1 MKTTERDVR
10 KYKEEV
16 EETPVLESKIMV
28 FSRPSIESIVGS
40 TITPPKHEKRVLKKA
55 EKPSVY
61 TSSSGVTPEV
71 YDVEFHVFNESK
83 DEDFQVDKNIIEE
96 NVPVGVSDKELTVE
110 SKKMKILPKERIPI
124 DVYNPRSDLYWRK
137 ADYYDKYILTYG
149 GEYNVKAKLLKDG
162 VELAESNQLSWGI
175 FEEQRRKRQE
185 EQERQEKERK
195 QAEIERLR
203 KGIEEQDR
211 ITKREI
217 EMEERKRWLHD
228 HAYSEYRRLFG
239 DDVHHKKNIC
249 ICR

>member
-16 EETPVLESKIMV
+16 EGTPVLESKIMV
-28 FSRPSIESIVGS
+28 FSRPSIEF

-55 EKPSVY
+55 EKLAIN
-61 TSSSGVTPEV
+61 TSKPGVTPGS
-71 YDVEFHVFNESK
+71 YGVEFHVFNESK
-83 DEDFQVDKNIIEE
+83 DEDFQVDEYTIEE
-96 NVPVGVSDKELTVE
+96 NVPVGVSDKELTYQGVA
-110 SKKMKILPKERIPI
+110 KKVFPKTKEIPI
-124 DVYNPRSDLYWRK
+124 SFYDPKSEDYMDV
-137 ADYYDKYILTYG
+137 DKYFYRFDATYTG
-149 GEYNVKAKLLKDG
+149 DYNVKAKLLKDG

-217 EMEERKRWLHD
+217 EMEQTKRWLREN
-228 HAYSEYRRLFG
+228 AWGEYRRLFG
-239 DDVHHKKNIC
+239 EDKKNQC

>member
-16 EETPVLESKIMV
+16 KETPVLESKIVV
-28 FSRPSIESIVGS
+28 FPIPSIDF
-40 TITPPKHEKRVLKKA
+40 TITPPKHEKRILPKA
-55 EKPSVY
+55 EKPS
-61 TSSSGVTPEV
+61 TDTPEVTPDV

-83 DEDFQVDKNIIEE
+83 DEDFQVDKNTIEE

-110 SKKMKILPKERIPI
+110 GKKMKILPKERIPI

-175 FEEQRRKRQE
+175 FEEERRKRQE
-185 EQERQEKERK
+185 EQERMEKERK
-195 QAEIERLR
+195 QAEIERIR
-203 KGIEEQDR
+203 KGIEEQDS

-217 EMEERKRWLHD
+217 EMEKTKRWLHD
-228 HAYSEYRRLFG
+228 HAYSEYRALFGG
-239 DDVHHKKNIC
+239 DDVHHKKNQC

>member
-16 EETPVLESKIMV
+16 EETPVLESKIVV
-28 FSRPSIESIVGS
+28 FPIHSIKSIVGS

-55 EKPSVY
+55 EKPSVD
-61 TSSSGVTPEV
+61 TSNPRS

-83 DEDFQVDKNIIEE
+83 DEDFQVDETTIEE
-96 NVPVGVSDKELTVE
+96 NVPVGVSDKELIYQGVA
-110 SKKMKILPKERIPI
+110 KKVFPKVPNIPVSFYDPKSEDYM
-124 DVYNPRSDLYWRK
+124 DV
-137 ADYYDKYILTYG
+137 DKYFYRFDTTYTG
-149 GEYNVKAKLLKDG
+149 DYNVKAKLLKDG
-162 VELAESNQLSWGI
+162 VEIAESNQLSWDI
-175 FEEQRRKRQE
+175 FEEQRRKRHE

-203 KGIEEQDR
+203 KDREEQDR

-228 HAYSEYRRLFG
+228 HAYSEYRALFG
-239 DDVHHKKNIC
+239 DDKKRNQC

>member
-1 MKTTERDVR
+1 MKTTERDIR

-16 EETPVLESKIMV
+16 EETPVLESKIVV
-28 FSRPSIESIVGS
+28 FSRPSIEF

-55 EKPSVY
+55 EKPSIN
-61 TSSSGVTPEV
+61 TSKSVS

-83 DEDFQVDKNIIEE
+83 DEDFQVNENTIEE
-96 NVPVGVSDKELTVE
+96 NVPVGVSDKELTYQGVA
-110 SKKMKILPKERIPI
+110 KKVFPKVPNIPVSFYDPKSEDYM
-124 DVYNPRSDLYWRK
+124 DV
-137 ADYYDKYILTYG
+137 DKFFYRFDATYTG
-149 GEYNVKAKLLKDG
+149 DYNVKAKLLKDG
-162 VELAESNQLSWGI
+162 VELAESNQLSWDI
-175 FEEQRRKRQE
+175 FEEERRKRQE

-195 QAEIERLR
+195 QAEIERIR

-217 EMEERKRWLHD
+217 EMDKKKRWLHD
-228 HAYSEYRRLFG
+228 HAYSEYRALFG

>member
-1 MKTTERDVR
+1 MKTTERDIR
-10 KYKEEV
+10 KYKEVV

-28 FSRPSIESIVGS
+28 FSRPSIEF

-55 EKPSVY
+55 EKPSVD
-61 TSSSGVTPEV
+61 TSDNSVTAT

-96 NVPVGVSDKELTVE
+96 NVPVGMSDKELTVE

-162 VELAESNQLSWGI
+162 VELAESNQLSWDI
-175 FEEQRRKRQE
+175 FEEERRKRQE
-185 EQERQEKERK
+185 EQERQENERK
-195 QAEIERLR
+195 QAEIERIR

-217 EMEERKRWLHD
+217 EMEKKKRWLREN
-228 HAYSEYRRLFG
+228 AWGEYRRLFG
-239 DDVHHKKNIC
+239 DDVHHKKNQC

>member
-1 MKTTERDVR
+1 MKTTERDIR

-16 EETPVLESKIMV
+16 EETPVLESKIEV
-28 FSRPSIESIVGS
+28 FPIPSIEF

-55 EKPSVY
+55 EKPSIN
-61 TSSSGVTPEV
+61 TSNPAS

-83 DEDFQVDKNIIEE
+83 DEDFQVDENTIEE

-110 SKKMKILPKERIPI
+110 SKKMKILPKESIPI
-124 DVYNPRSDLYWRK
+124 DVYNPKSDLYWRK

-175 FEEQRRKRQE
+175 FEEQRKKRQE

-195 QAEIERLR
+195 QAEIERIR

-217 EMEERKRWLHD
+217 EMEEKKRWLREN
-228 HAYSEYRRLFG
+228 AYSEYRALFG
-239 DDVHHKKNIC
+239 DDKKRNQC

>member
-1 MKTTERDVR
+1 MKTTERDIR

-16 EETPVLESKIMV
+16 EETPVLESKIAV
-28 FSRPSIESIVGS
+28 FPRPSIEF

-55 EKPSVY
+55 EKPSID
-61 TSSSGVTPEV
+61 TSKSVS

-83 DEDFQVDKNIIEE
+83 DEDFQVDENTIEE
-96 NVPVGVSDKELTVE
+96 NVPIGVSDKELTVE
-110 SKKMKILPKERIPI
+110 GKKMKILPKERIPI
-124 DVYNPRSDLYWRK
+124 DVYNPKSDLYWRK

-175 FEEQRRKRQE
+175 FEEERRKRKE

-217 EMEERKRWLHD
+217 EMEKKKRWLHD
-228 HAYSEYRRLFG
+228 HAYSEYRALFG
-239 DDVHHKKNIC
+239 GDKKNQC

>member
-1 MKTTERDVR
+1 MKTTERDIR

-16 EETPVLESKIMV
+16 EEAPILESKIVV
-28 FSRPSIESIVGS
+28 FSRPSIEF
-40 TITPPKHEKRVLKKA
+40 TITPPKHEKRVLQKA
-55 EKPSVY
+55 EKPSTITLDPV
-61 TSSSGVTPEV
+61 S

-96 NVPVGVSDKELTVE
+96 NVPVGVSDKELIVE

-124 DVYNPRSDLYWRK
+124 DVYNPQSDLYWRK

-175 FEEQRRKRQE
+175 FEEARRKRQE

-203 KGIEEQDR
+203 KGIEKQDK

-239 DDVHHKKNIC
+239 EHDVHHKKNIC